1 MAITWSWKQHL
12 RQLSAREKLPVP
24 WLVLLK
30 RDHPSAAGRE
40 GHHAGANSVGGS
52 SATEFE
58 AFFLRFDRQITS
70 YLWRMTG
77 DEQVASELAQETFLR
92 AWQHFDA
99 VSHYEQP
106 LAWLFR
112 VATNLARQHHRRQVI
127 PIRTTTM
134 LDGDD
139 DPASSDHSTRF
150 AEQDI
155 VRQTLLQ
162 LPIRQRAA
170 LILREVHGLSC
181 AEIGD
186 LLHISR
192 DAVKMALWRAREQF
206 RARYLGEEGGE

>member
-1 MAITWSWKQHL
+1 MGVVAWSWKQPL
-12 RQLSAREKLPVP
+12 QSLSAVERLPAP
-24 WLVLLK
+24 WLVLLE
-30 RDHPSAAGRE
+30 RDRPAPARRE
-40 GHHAGANSVGGS
+40 VHHADANSVRGY

-58 AFFLRFDRQITS
+58 AFFLRFERQITS

-112 VATNLARQHHRRQVI
+112 VATNLARQHHRRQKI
-127 PIRTTTM
+127 PLRTAAT
-134 LDGDD
+134 LNEEN
-139 DPASSDHSTRF
+139 DPASSDYSTRF
-150 AEQDI
+150 AEQDL

-170 LILREVHGLSC
+170 LILREVNGLSC
-181 AEIGD
+181 AEIGE

-206 RARYLGEEGGE
+206 RVRYLGEGGE

>member
-1 MAITWSWKQHL
+1 
-12 RQLSAREKLPVP
+12 
-24 WLVLLK
+24 
-30 RDHPSAAGRE
+30 
-40 GHHAGANSVGGS
+40 
-52 SATEFE
+52 
-58 AFFLRFDRQITS
+58 
-70 YLWRMTG
+70 
-77 DEQVASELAQETFLR
+77 
-92 AWQHFDA
+92 

-112 VATNLARQHHRRQVI
+112 VATNLARQYHRRQMI
-127 PIRTTTM
+127 PLRTAV
-134 LDGDD
+134 LLNEEH
-139 DPASSDHSTRF
+139 DPASSDYSTRF
-150 AEQDI
+150 AEQDL

-206 RARYLGEEGGE
+206 RARYLGEEGGER